1 MPDRNEEP
9 ALPLRV
15 PAAALS
21 ELPHLG
27 AFWPGRRLVP
37 VAGAP
42 VDAAPEG
49 MAAPLAWTPG
59 PFLPP
64 RLGARQVPLL
74 LVVGAGPDPIGA
86 ALARPPPA
94 PCLDRARRVM
104 AAMVAG
110 RIGAPPGLED
120 PGAAALGLAPRG
132 AAVMVAAGGPQAAQA
147 GAAPLLRVADPFGV
161 APPGGLPRLSPWT
174 VLDAAASLHGASR
187 PLALLALAAGVRV
200 ADGPLAGA
208 DPVATW
214 AALLAATRAAD
225 PFTGEP
231 CEIEHALAI
240 LALWRERE
248 AEARG
253 IAACLGVHP
262 YKRDRVR
269 ALLASAAPAPSF
281 HGRAAPAVAAAKAR
295 GGALLAWAASAPPDL
310 PARCQAAG
318 VPLRWLEDGF
328 IRSAGLGA
336 AFRPGASFALDSG
349 GAYYD
354 PAAPSELTR
363 LIEAGGFAP
372 ALLARAAALRQA
384 VVARGI
390 TKYNLAGAEPAIA
403 APPGRRVV
411 LVPGQV
417 EDDASV
423 RRGGGAIR
431 RNIDLLRAV
440 RAAEPDAHLLY
451 KPHPDIEAG
460 FRRGRIARGDLAA
473 LADGVVERAPI
484 AALLARVD
492 AVHTLTSLTGFEA
505 LLRGVA
511 VTCWGM
517 PFYAGWGLTEDRGA
531 LPAGAPPRTRRATI
545 DELVAAALI
554 LYPRCIDPLT
564 LLPCPPEVLLDRL
577 AQPGLFPPGR
587 LSAIRA
593 AEGWL
598 RRGIARIGGW
608 R

>member
-1 MPDRNEEP
+1 
-9 ALPLRV
+9 
-15 PAAALS
+15 
-21 ELPHLG
+21 
-27 AFWPGRRLVP
+27 
-37 VAGAP
+37 
-42 VDAAPEG
+42 
-49 MAAPLAWTPG
+49 
-59 PFLPP
+59 
-64 RLGARQVPLL
+64 
-74 LVVGAGPDPIGA
+74 VVGAGRRPIA
-86 ALARPPPA
+86 AGQRAVLA
-94 PCLDRARRVM
+94 
-104 AAMVAG
+104 
-110 RIGAPPGLED
+110 ED
-120 PGAAALGLAPRG
+120 PFT
-132 AAVMVAAGGPQAAQA
+132 GPS
-147 GAAPLLRVADPFGV
+147 
-161 APPGGLPRLSPWT
+161 PRLSPWAL
-174 VLDAAASLHGASR
+174 LDQASVIHGASR
-187 PLALLALAAGVRV
+187 PLALLAMAAGVRV
-200 ADGPLAGA
+200 ADGVLAGA
-208 DPVATW
+208 DPVMTW
-214 AALLAATRAAD
+214 AAILAATRAAD
-225 PFTGEP
+225 PFTGQP
-231 CEIEHALAI
+231 CSIEQGLAL
-240 LALWRERE
+240 LALWRRRE

-269 ALLASAAPAPSF
+269 ALLASSAPPPSF
-281 HGRAAPAVAAAKAR
+281 HARPAAAVAAAKAR
-295 GGALLAWAASAPPDL
+295 GGAVLAWAASAPPDL
-310 PARCQAAG
+310 PARCAAAG
-318 VPLRWLEDGF
+318 VALRWLEDGF

-354 PAAPSELTR
+354 PAAPSDLTR
-363 LIEAGGFAP
+363 LIEAGGFDQ

-390 TKYNLAGAEPAIA
+390 TKYNLGGEAPAIGA
-403 APPGRRVV
+403 RPGQRVV

-440 RAAEPDAHLLY
+440 RAAEPEAFLLY

-460 FRRGRIARGDLAA
+460 FRRGRIAPSDLAG
-473 LADGVVERAPI
+473 LADQVAERAPM

-505 LLRGVA
+505 LLRGLP

-517 PFYAGWGLTEDRGA
+517 PFYAGWGLTRDRGA
-531 LPAGAPPRTRRATI
+531 LPPGAPPRGRRATL

-564 LLPCPPEVLLDRL
+564 LLPCPPEVLLDRM
-577 AQPGLFPPGR
+577 ARPELFPPGPF
-587 LSAIRA
+587 SAIRA

-598 RRGIARIGGW
+598 RRSLARLRGW